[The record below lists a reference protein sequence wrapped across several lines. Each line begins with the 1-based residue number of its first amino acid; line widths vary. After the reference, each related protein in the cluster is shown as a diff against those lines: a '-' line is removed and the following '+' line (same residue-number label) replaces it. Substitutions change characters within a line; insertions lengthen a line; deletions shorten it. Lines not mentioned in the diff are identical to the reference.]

1 MKKIYRV
8 IYQEVL
14 PPWAI
19 ALGVLTFVVF
29 TREFGRLVELL
40 IRKNADSFTIFQV
53 VVSLLPSILIFT
65 FPISFLVGTL
75 VGFSR
80 LSAESEIVA
89 MRAGGIGVYQIL
101 NPVLKVAVMVMLGT
115 FVLTLVLLP
124 EGNWKLRRLRQ
135 EIGVRPVQ
143 SQVRPRVF
151 NEDLPGKLLYV
162 EDVDLRTRVWEGVFL
177 ADTQEGE
184 KRIVLAQRGE
194 ALFGEDPNRV
204 QLVFA
209 EGKIYEFQQG
219 DPQRYSLSRFGE
231 LDVSVD
237 LPEVEPVSEQPKRY
251 ADKRL
256 TELWMEIRTGDDRQV
271 RRCWV
276 EIQRR
281 LALPLAALVFGVLGV
296 TLGISSHRG
305 GRGYGSIVS
314 MSIAFLYYILFA
326 TGSELAGEGALH
338 PVVGVWGA
346 DGLLAAL
353 ALLSLH
359 EARRGR
365 TLFTALGGYR
375 PVIWLGRGLRRPS
388 NWISR
393 HFGRAAE
400 HIRRWFWSLSHI
412 RLGLARVVD
421 LYLLRLF
428 AYSLGLTLSVCVA
441 LFYLFT
447 FFELVDDVYANQI
460 TWGVVLEYFLYLM
473 PQVLM
478 LLIPISIL
486 IATMITFGIL
496 EKTSQVVAFK
506 ASGVSLY
513 RISLPVMALGA
524 LISVAIFLTQDQI
537 LPYSNQRQ
545 DNLRDVIK
553 GHPAQTHYYPGRN
566 WIFGRQDRLFNYNY
580 YDPDRRLFA
589 EVSIYEID
597 IGHNRLISHTFAQR
611 ATWDRTLQQ
620 WNLIRGWRRD
630 FTRDQDSVTQFD
642 SQLLALQETPD
653 YFVQEVK
660 ESSKMTYGEL
670 DAYIGELQQAG
681 FEVDHLL
688 TELYKKVSFPMVSL
702 LMVILGIPFAF
713 SIGRKGALYGV
724 AAGTLL
730 GIFYWG
736 AFGVFG
742 VLGGNGLLAP
752 SLAAWGPNLLF
763 GSAGLYLYLSVRT

>member
-14 PPWAI
+14 PPWVI

-29 TREFGRLVELL
+29 TREFGRLAELL
-40 IRKNADSFTIFQV
+40 IRKNADWLTVSHV
-53 VVSLLPSILIFT
+53 VISLLPAILIFT

-80 LSAESEIVA
+80 LSTESEIVA
-89 MRAGGIGVYQIL
+89 MRANGISIYQIL
-101 NPVLKVAVMVMLGT
+101 NPVMKVAVGVMLGT

-124 EGNWKLRRLRQ
+124 EGNWKLRQLRQ

-162 EDVDLRTRVWEGVFL
+162 EDIDLRSRVWKGVFL
-177 ADTQEGE
+177 ADNGE
-184 KRIVLAQRGE
+184 DQKRIILAEQGE
-194 ALFGEDPNRV
+194 ALFDEEQHRV
-204 QLVFA
+204 QLAFTN
-209 EGKIYEFQQG
+209 GMLYEFQQS
-219 DPQRYSLSRFGE
+219 DSQRYSLSRFGE
-231 LDVSVD
+231 LDVLVE
-237 LPEVEPVSEQPKRY
+237 LPEIEPVSRQPKRY

-256 TELWMEIRTGDDRQV
+256 SELRREISEGDDPQV
-271 RRCWV
+271 RRSWV

-314 MSIAFLYYILFA
+314 MVIAFTYYIFFA
-326 TGSELAGEGALH
+326 TGSELAAEGALH
-338 PVVGVWGA
+338 PAVGVWGA
-346 DGLLAAL
+346 DALLAVL
-353 ALLSLH
+353 ALWSLH

-365 TLFTALGGYR
+365 TLLAAVSNYR
-375 PVIWLGRGLRRPS
+375 LLVGLARGWRTLQS
-388 NWISR
+388 WISR
-393 HFGRAAE
+393 HTGRAAE
-400 HIRRWFWSLSHI
+400 RLRDWFWGLSSV
-412 RLGLARVVD
+412 RLGLARVID
-421 LYLLRLF
+421 LYLLRQF
-428 AYSLGLTLSVCVA
+428 ATNLLLTLSVCVA

-447 FFELVDDVYANQI
+447 FFELVDNMYGNSIAWSVL
-460 TWGVVLEYFLYLM
+460 LEYFVYLL

-486 IATMITFGIL
+486 IATMITYGVL
-496 EKTSQVVAFK
+496 EKTSQMVAFK

-513 RISLPVMALGA
+513 RVSLPVLALGV
-524 LISVAIFLTQDQI
+524 LISLGVFFTQDRI
-537 LPYSNQRQ
+537 VPYSNQRQ
-545 DNLRDVIK
+545 DNLRDLIK
-553 GHPAQTHYYPGRN
+553 GHPPQTHYYPGRN
-566 WIFGRQDRLFNYNY
+566 WIFGRQDRLYNYNY
-580 YDPDRRLFA
+580 YDTDRQLFA
-589 EVSIYEID
+589 ELSIFEID
-597 IGHNRLISHTFAQR
+597 ITHNRLTSHTYAQR
-611 ATWDRTLQQ
+611 AAWDRDTQQ
-620 WNLIRGWRRD
+620 WNLARGWRRD
-630 FTRDQDSVTQFD
+630 FTREQQSVVQFA
-642 SQLLALQETPD
+642 SQSEPLAEAPD
-653 YFVQEVK
+653 YFQQEVK

-670 DAYIGELQQAG
+670 DAYIQELQQAG

-688 TELYKKVSFPMVSL
+688 TELYKKFSFPIVSL

-713 SIGRKGALYGV
+713 SIGRKGALYGI
-724 AAGTLL
+724 AAGTAV

-763 GSAGLYLYLSVRT
+763 GSAGLYLYLSVKT